1 MGKYFTDEM
10 ANEAKERIA
19 ESEILIK
26 RANELKEIYPEL
38 NSYLDNVI
46 LRLKEY
52 VFLQKAMMSLAG
64 Y

>member
-10 ANEAKERIA
+10 ANEAKERIT

-26 RANELKEIYPEL
+26 RTNELKEIYPEL
-38 NSYLDNVI
+38 NSYLDKVI

-52 VFLQKAMMSLAG
+52 AFLQKTMLSMAG